1 MSLTLTS
8 RSPSFSL
15 FSAILDVVEEKHT
28 NRSHNLVFV
37 FLKAVLARPFPA
49 PGESI
54 DVKTFSGSDEPD
66 TYSFLRPPDSSVLDY
81 VSAILIPSCA
91 GPCAVFLPHTLS
103 LSLSRTASLSLGFA
117 CSPSLTGAFP

>member
-81 VSAILIPSCA
+81 VRAILIA
-91 GPCAVFLPHTLS
+91 VQGPAPPASASASPHSHALS
-103 LSLSRTASLSLGFA
+103 PYHAQHLSH
-117 CSPSLTGAFP
+117 